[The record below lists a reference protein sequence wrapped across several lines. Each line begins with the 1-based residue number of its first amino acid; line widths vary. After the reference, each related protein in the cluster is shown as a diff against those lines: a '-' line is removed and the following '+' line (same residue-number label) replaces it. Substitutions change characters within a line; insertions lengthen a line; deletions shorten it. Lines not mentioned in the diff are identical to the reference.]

1 MSCHR
6 QYRYGIAGSRQI
18 GKFFSEVFGINDDQ
32 ILPTG
37 MPRMDEYLDKAF
49 REKKTAELYE
59 QYPMCKGKKVIL
71 FAPTYRG
78 KNRKTA
84 YYPYHMIDFQRLY
97 DFCGEEYVVLFK
109 MHPWVREAVPIEEA
123 HKDRFVDA
131 NKYPNINDLFYITE
145 ILITDYSSNIFEYS
159 LMRKPMLFF
168 AFDKIQYSF
177 SRGFHRDYEEAAPG
191 KVCYTFAQIM
201 DALEQKD
208 YEYEKVEQYVDKH
221 FDYIDSHASDR
232 VIDWILLGNIPEDIQ
247 KKLRHIEKVNQ
258 RLPLL
263 NFSALEEEERS

>member
-1 MSCHR
+1 
-6 QYRYGIAGSRQI
+6 
-18 GKFFSEVFGINDDQ
+18 
-32 ILPTG
+32 
-37 MPRMDEYLDKAF
+37 
-49 REKKTAELYE
+49 
-59 QYPMCKGKKVIL
+59 
-71 FAPTYRG
+71 
-78 KNRKTA
+78 
-84 YYPYHMIDFQRLY
+84 MISA
-97 DFCGEEYVVLFK
+97 GEEYVVLFK
-109 MHPWVREAVPIEEA
+109 MHPWVSEAVPIEEA